1 MLYGD
6 GIHDDTLALQTM
18 LDGCGVVMVDKP
30 GTYLF
35 IQGLRALDRS
45 RVSYKVGG
53 RI

>member
-6 GIHDDTLALQTM
+6 GIHDDTLALQAM
-18 LDGCGVVMVDKP
+18 LNACGVVTIDKP

-35 IQGLRALDRS
+35 IQGFRTLDRS
-45 RVSYKVGG
+45 RVSYQVGG